1 MNCKFCNGELPED
14 VTLCPECGR
23 ENLEEVTEV
32 IAEEMTA
39 DPSGE
44 CAEEVTE
51 EADEEV
57 TEEADEEAAEEQTEE
72 MDVPASEP
80 KQKPKVWMVILAVI
94 GAIALVGVLIGAVA
108 FGVKSAGKKVK
119 SYTVSDDAGL
129 KVKDVVVATVGD
141 VELTNSELQIY
152 YWQAVNEFYEYYGYY
167 MDLTTLGLDLEKP
180 LDEQFYN
187 EEAGLTWQQYF
198 LDSALSTWSRYAALS
213 MQAKEEN
220 FALDAETLAYI
231 ESIPEQLEEL
241 AVSYGYEN
249 IAQLLEEDMGA
260 ACDETG
266 YMIFMNL
273 NLYAGQYM
281 DSKYALMAP
290 TMEEIE
296 EYYAQNEETLT
307 AQGIVNDG
315 SITTDVRH
323 ILVCPQGGTEDEEG
337 TVTYSEEEWEECRVK
352 AQQILDQWQAEGGTE
367 ELFAQM
373 AMEYTEDPG
382 SMSTGGL
389 YTDIYEG
396 QMVAPFEEWCF
407 DESRQ
412 YGDTGLVQTTY
423 GYHVMFFVEAHEV
436 WITNVT
442 DTIVNERSLE
452 LVNAAV
458 EKWPM
463 EADYK
468 KIVLCELATAEE

>member
-1 MNCKFCNGELPED
+1 MNCKYCNGELPED

-44 CAEEVTE
+44 CA
-51 EADEEV
+51 EEV

-94 GAIALVGVLIGAVA
+94 GAIALVGVLIGAVIY
-108 FGVKSAGKKVK
+108 GVKNAGKKAE
-119 SYTVSDDAGL
+119 SYTVSDEAA
-129 KVKDVVVATVGD
+129 VKARDVVVATVGN

-187 EEAGLTWQQYF
+187 EEAGITWQQYF

-213 MQAKEEN
+213 MQAGEEN
-220 FALDAETLAYI
+220 YTLDEEAQAYL
-231 ESIPEQLEEL
+231 ESIPAQLEEM
-241 AVSYGYEN
+241 ATGYGYES
-249 IAQLLEEDMGA
+249 AAELLKDEMGV

-266 YMIFMNL
+266 YMNFMNL
-273 NLYAGQYM
+273 NMLAGQYM
-281 DSKYALMAP
+281 ESKYDLLNP
-290 TMEEIE
+290 TMEQIE
-296 EYYAQNEETLT
+296 EYYAQNEEALN

-315 SITTDVRH
+315 SITVDVRH
-323 ILVCPQGGTEDEEG
+323 ILICPQGGTEDEEG

-389 YTDIYEG
+389 YTGFYQGETYEEFD
-396 QMVAPFEEWCF
+396 AWCF
-407 DESRQ
+407 EHGRKS
-412 YGDTGLVQTTY
+412 GDFGLVKTFK
-423 GYHVMFFVEAHEV
+423 GYHIMYFVDSHEI
-436 WITNVT
+436 WISNVQ